1 MTGFDYFVLAVM
13 FFSFLLGIFRGFARE
28 ILSLLAWV
36 AAFWVAKT
44 FALQVLPFI
53 PASVPTYSL
62 RIFVSFLALFLLS
75 LIVAKLITLS
85 VSSMIRSLQL
95 SGADRFLGG
104 MFGLTRGI
112 LLVSLVVMLAGLTAI
127 PRQTYWREAALSPPF
142 ETLVIFVK
150 PWLPAELA
158 KRIKF

>member
-13 FFSFLLGIFRGFARE
+13 FFSFLLGMFRGFARE
-28 ILSLLAWV
+28 VLSLLAWV

-44 FALQVLPFI
+44 FALQVLPLI
-53 PASVPTYSL
+53 PSSVPTYSL
-62 RIFVSFLALFLLS
+62 RIFASFLALFLLS
-75 LIVAKLITLS
+75 LMVAKLITLS
-85 VSSMIRSLQL
+85 VSSMIRRLQL

-112 LLVSLVVMLAGLTAI
+112 LLVSLVVMLAGLTTV
-127 PRQTYWREAALSPPF
+127 PRQTYWREAALSAPF
-142 ETLVIFVK
+142 ETLVVFVK
-150 PWLPAELA
+150 PWLPVELA